1 MQRRKNVPT
10 KEAGLR
16 SSPGSGQTS
25 PLPKATVVIHR
36 CGTSPFDK
44 HWLNWDCCGLFC
56 AGLTYGLHIYG
67 CYTVTQVLLPPWMSV
82 IVEGVRSL
90 TFWGKFHS
98 VFFTLVAFLASA
110 SHFFAMTTDPGSVPP
125 DAEPLPD
132 FSALDISTNGS
143 NDGTELLVK
152 PKPRPPKRICRR
164 CQSYKPDRAHH
175 CSICKRCILKM
186 DHHCPWWDVVSTNV
200 THIDR
205 LKGETFMEDL
215 EGREGTHE
223 VFGAGVGKGKKSG
236 FRPDWL
242 SPFVEVCFPENM
254 ENDIMG
260 FCRPCSRTSGKAKE
274 ESSPTAP
281 NRRRNSGVAEI
292 V

>member
-1 MQRRKNVPT
+1 MSLVIGRFVNCLGSIEKHEPCLDEPT
-10 KEAGLR
+10 HLLSLIGLCVE
-16 SSPGSGQTS
+16 SMLFGMFTCC
-25 PLPKATVVIHR
+25 KVI
-36 CGTSPFDK
+36 D
-44 HWLNWDCCGLFC
+44 
-56 AGLTYGLHIYG
+56 
-67 CYTVTQVLLPPWMSV
+67 Q
-82 IVEGVRSL
+82 
-90 TFWGKFHS
+90 
-98 VFFTLVAFLASA
+98 
-110 SHFFAMTTDPGSVPP
+110 
-125 DAEPLPD
+125 
-132 FSALDISTNGS
+132 
-143 NDGTELLVK
+143 
-152 PKPRPPKRICRR
+152 
-164 CQSYKPDRAHH
+164 
-175 CSICKRCILKM
+175 
-186 DHHCPWWDVVSTNV
+186 WDVVSTNV

-274 ESSPTAP
+274 ESSPTTP